1 MPDTTASNGRD
12 LWGRTFLETSVESAP
27 VTLLKAQAD
36 ALTRRTNGRVVGE
49 VLQEVEKETVW
60 ASLYARV
67 PALHDYQHKLI
78 SIAHPVVIADPAL
91 PFPLTVMDTES
102 GDGGQVDDM
111 KAFERWLESILSSNA
126 VHNVVDN
133 LLRYSHIRPA
143 S

>member
-1 MPDTTASNGRD
+1 MPDHAPGNGRD
-12 LWGRTFLETSVESAP
+12 LWGRTFLETPVESAP
-27 VTLLKAQAD
+27 VTLLKEQAE

-60 ASLYARV
+60 VSLYARV

-78 SIAHPVVIADPAL
+78 SIAHDVVSGDPVH

-102 GDGGQVDDM
+102 GDGGQVHDM
-111 KAFERWLESILSSNA
+111 EAFERWLESVLSSNA

-133 LLRYSHIRPA
+133 LLQYSHIRPA